1 MIVTTTQK
9 PTTRRR
15 CARTQRVRLVISNI
29 HSTNDLLTKVHSVSV
44 LHADRPP
51 EPLAGHTGFLLNW
64 LGTRA
69 RRTFLARLEPL
80 GFHPREYGVMHVVGE
95 RPGVTQEELAAQSN
109 VDRTSI
115 VALLDDHEA
124 RGLAER
130 RVHPDDRRK
139 RRIFLTAEG
148 ERALDELHTVAARVG
163 DETFAPLSRTERDQ
177 LTMLLRKLA
186 GL

>member
-1 MIVTTTQK
+1 
-9 PTTRRR
+9 
-15 CARTQRVRLVISNI
+15 
-29 HSTNDLLTKVHSVSV
+29 V

-51 EPLAGHTGFLLNW
+51 RELADHTGFLLNW

-69 RRTFLARLEPL
+69 RQRFVARLEPE
-80 GFHPREYGVMHVVGE
+80 GFHPREYGVMHVVAA
-95 RPGVTQEELAAQSN
+95 RPGMTQEELAAESN

-115 VALLDDHEA
+115 VALLDRLEE

-139 RRIFLTAEG
+139 RCIFLTEDG
-148 ERALDELHTVAARVG
+148 ERLIERLRTIAAEVG
-163 DETFAPLSRTERDQ
+163 DETFAPLSRKERDQ
-177 LTMLLRKLA
+177 LRALLRKLA